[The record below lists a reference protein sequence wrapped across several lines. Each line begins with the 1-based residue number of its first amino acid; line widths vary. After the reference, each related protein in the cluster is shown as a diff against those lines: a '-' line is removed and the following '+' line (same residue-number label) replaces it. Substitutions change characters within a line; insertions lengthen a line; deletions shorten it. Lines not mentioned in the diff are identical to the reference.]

1 MSLTARDPG
10 GKLRCVMFSAGE
22 RAGEARGECDLLFA
36 PEINV
41 WQGRASVQLTLKAM
55 EPLDARGRIEA
66 QRGQMGALLF
76 RFLTE
81 MLYNREIDPRK
92 EAVSAADVRAALAA
106 SPQGTLLAALDEGQ
120 ALFLL
125 DMLAE
130 EPPLRFDL
138 EIGAYPQDP
147 RAFNAVCLLPAG
159 APPRN
164 YRRLIRADDVQ
175 GAPRC
180 AWFGELPDVDG
191 LRNAYRALRD
201 ILRRP
206 AVYEGLAGLCRLLG
220 AECGLTLAGAGA
232 ALLALEDM
240 RLVEINESGA
250 RLLPMEKR
258 DPMDSA
264 AVQTLLRLRAE
275 GR

>member
-1 MSLTARDPG
+1 M
-10 GKLRCVMFSAGE
+10 
-22 RAGEARGECDLLFA
+22 
-36 PEINV
+36 

-81 MLYNREIDPRK
+81 MLYNREIDPRE

-106 SPQGTLLAALDEGQ
+106 SPQGTLLVAESVKQ

-125 DMLAE
+125 DLLSQ
-130 EPPLRFDL
+130 EPPLRFDFAA
-138 EIGAYPQDP
+138 GAWPKDP
-147 RAFNAVCLLPAG
+147 RAFNALCLLPSG
-159 APPRN
+159 APARN
-164 YRRLIRADDVQ
+164 YRRVFHARMVE
-175 GAPRC
+175 GAPR
-180 AWFGELPDVDG
+180 AEWTAELPGVDG
-191 LRNAYRALRD
+191 LRRTYSALRGA
-201 ILRRP
+201 LRRP
-206 AVYEGLAGLCRLLG
+206 LLCAGFAELCRLL
-220 AECGLTLAGAGA
+220 APESGLSCAGAGA

-264 AVQTLLRLRAE
+264 AVQMLLRLRAE

>member
-1 MSLTARDPG
+1 MYKR
-10 GKLRCVMFSAGE
+10 
-22 RAGEARGECDLLFA
+22 
-36 PEINV
+36 
-41 WQGRASVQLTLKAM
+41 Q
-55 EPLDARGRIEA
+55 
-66 QRGQMGALLF
+66 
-76 RFLTE
+76 
-81 MLYNREIDPRK
+81 
-92 EAVSAADVRAALAA
+92 
-106 SPQGTLLAALDEGQ
+106 
-120 ALFLL
+120 
-125 DMLAE
+125 
-130 EPPLRFDL
+130 
-138 EIGAYPQDP
+138 
-147 RAFNAVCLLPAG
+147 FNAVCLLPAG

-180 AWFGELPDVDG
+180 AWFWELPDVDG

-206 AVYEGLAGLCRLLG
+206 AVYEGLAGLCRLLS

-264 AVQTLLRLRAE
+264 AVQMLLRLRAE